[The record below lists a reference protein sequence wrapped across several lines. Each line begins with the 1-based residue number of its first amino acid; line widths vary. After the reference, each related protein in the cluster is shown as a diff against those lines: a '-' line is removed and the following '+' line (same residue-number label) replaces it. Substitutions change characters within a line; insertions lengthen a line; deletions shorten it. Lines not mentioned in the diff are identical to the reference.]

1 MSDSIAK
8 KLKKY
13 VLYISAIFFVSFGG
27 HLIYSYLY
35 DGAMSEPIEWGTVSE
50 AIIWWFPH
58 FNPLIPS
65 TDHNAYINSLL
76 YRSLLEYSPES
87 NNFEPDLVNC
97 NLDNLL
103 YIECTLET
111 NLLWS
116 NGEEITTDDIKS
128 TLEIIRETKVNPII
142 ASLLENTT
150 IETSKDSISFENTSK
165 DINFLHVF
173 LQPIIPQSVVNT
185 LDLENIDGKFSQ
197 IEGIYSWRFTLK
209 NISQDETVGITK
221 ITLGKNE
228 KYFGND
234 MYIQFLILNLF
245 RDKAHFIKNKN
256 SFNIFNDRE
265 NIIGNSIPRLS
276 SYEYTLAQFVGSFFN
291 TDTLSSELRAY
302 LNAMLSREEIVEQIW
317 AARVQEAY
325 NPFLS
330 DYIIDGNVDFS
341 LSEYLEWQ
349 WYYSKKELLK
359 SALALSL
366 QQKQMS
372 AETLTRLLKEQEE
385 AQQEELPKAKVQE
398 DLEYITS
405 PSTQKYNFV
414 SEDNIL
420 IEWKVPQWVDS
431 VFINDYELSGFSAW
445 DTIFYYRLL
454 ESYDSIREWENTYEV
469 YYETGKEKEL
479 VEEFVYVYYSDEE
492 KLREVEESFFDE
504 ETQSQEDT
512 QKESEEE
519 NEDENDSEAESLSVN
534 IRTSLTTEQIQALDE
549 NLYYTPEG
557 KVFSLRLLFAQNDPL
572 VSETATLL
580 QEQFSAMG
588 IQLQITGS
596 SLWDITAWL
605 RSDILDYDI
614 ALLGINL
621 WYFDSNLYP
630 YFHSSQVK
638 NGYNFANFKKL
649 GLDILLEE
657 LKSNNLSTTKREELE
672 EKILEILEEENI
684 LKVYYTPKL
693 HLLADKNIKNF
704 SFPSYLPDSKHR
716 YYSLLSAYLTE
727 KRIIQSDEKWFFWFF
742 SYIFHILTS

>member
-128 TLEIIRETKVNPII
+128 TLEIIKETKVNPII

-165 DINFLHVF
+165 DINFLHIF
-173 LQPIIPQSVVNT
+173 LQPIIPESVVNT
-185 LDLENIDGKFSQ
+185 LDLENIDGKFSE
-197 IEGIYSWRFTLK
+197 IEWIYSWRFTLK

-276 SYEYTLAQFVGSFFN
+276 SYEYTLAQFVWSFFN
-291 TDTLSSELRAY
+291 TDTLSPELRSY
-302 LNAMLSREEIVEQIW
+302 LNAMLSREEIVEKIW

-330 DYIIDGNVDFS
+330 DYIIDGKVNFS
-341 LSEYLEWQ
+341 LSEYLESQ

-385 AQQEELPKAKVQE
+385 AKQEDLPQTKVQE
-398 DLEYITS
+398 NLKYITS

-454 ESYDSIREWENTYEV
+454 ESYDSIKEWENTYEV

-504 ETQSQEDT
+504 ETQSQENT
-512 QKESEEE
+512 QEESEET
-519 NEDENDSEAESLSVN
+519 NEDKNDSEGESLSVN
-534 IRTSLTTEQIQALDE
+534 IRTSLSTEQIQALDE

-572 VSETATLL
+572 VSETAALL

-588 IQLQITGS
+588 IQLEITGS

-621 WYFDSNLYP
+621 GYFDSNLYP